1 VTEVDLTSAAAQTV
15 ADASPAQMPG
25 AMEAQATSLSAWRRV
40 LRPTRVAVTTI
51 FLVNGTA
58 IGFWAAHIP
67 LLKNAHGLSEQR
79 LSVVL
84 LGFALGAI
92 ATMVMSGWLSAR
104 WGSGRV
110 TLVASLAFCAAL
122 PLPSLSPTLP
132 ALFAAAVLL
141 GGCNGA
147 MDVAMNAYATT
158 LERAWRAPIMSSFH
172 AFFSLGGLTGAAL
185 SSLLIVR
192 GFGATMNMPLAGATL
207 ALVVIATAR
216 LLWKEEPTTHAAHLE
231 AADRAARPSDAFAA
245 ERSEAAPRGLGLAAG
260 HDASVRQ
267 EQEQAEG
274 AGARERAPREDRA
287 PGEDDAS
294 KRRAP
299 RLALPSKGLVRLGAV
314 AFCAA
319 IAEGA
324 MVDWTGVY
332 LSTVLGAAAA
342 FAAGGFAACSLS
354 MTIGRLA
361 GDKVIA
367 RLGRRE
373 TLTGSGALAACGL
386 ALAVLAGAPF
396 TAALGFGLAGF
407 GLANIIPIV
416 FADAGHAIPSAP
428 GLGVATVATMGYA
441 GFLLGPPAIGFTAGL
456 VGLRLA
462 MTLLVIAA
470 VLISLLGLK
479 HPPQPQR

>member
-1 VTEVDLTSAAAQTV
+1 VTEVDLASAASQTV
-15 ADASPAQMPG
+15 ADASHAHAHARDALAG
-25 AMEAQATSLSAWRRV
+25 AASLSAWRRT
-40 LRPTRVAVTTI
+40 LRPTRWAVTTI
-51 FLVNGTA
+51 FFVNGTA

-67 LLKNAHGLSEQR
+67 LLKEAHRLSEAR

-104 WGSGRV
+104 WGSGHV
-110 TLVASLAFCAAL
+110 TLIAALAFCAAL
-122 PLPSLSPTLP
+122 PLPSLAPTL
-132 ALFAAAVLL
+132 AAMFAAAVLL

-147 MDVAMNAYATT
+147 VDVAMNAYATT

-185 SSLLIVR
+185 SSLLIAR
-192 GFGATMNMPLAGATL
+192 GFGATMNMPLAGAAL
-207 ALVVIATAR
+207 AIVVVGTAR
-216 LLWKEEPTTHAAHLE
+216 LLWKPEPATHATAGEHDGD
-231 AADRAARPSDAFAA
+231 AAVAG
-245 ERSEAAPRGLGLAAG
+245 RGA
-260 HDASVRQ
+260 VR
-267 EQEQAEG
+267 ED
-274 AGARERAPREDRA
+274 APRES
-287 PGEDDAS
+287 GAS
-294 KRRAP
+294 KPKRDAP

-361 GDKVIA
+361 GDRVIA

-386 ALAVLAGAPF
+386 ALAVIAGAPF

-416 FADAGHAIPSAP
+416 FADAGHAIPAAP

-441 GFLLGPPAIGFTAGL
+441 GFLLGPPVIGFTAGII
-456 VGLRLA
+456 GLRLA
-462 MTLLVIAA
+462 LTLLVVAA
-470 VLISLLGLK
+470 ILISLLGLK
-479 HPPQPQR
+479 HAPQR